1 MLRNTQTDRHWRKED
16 LARAAFRLCLC
27 LEQDAADMGKT
38 SENEPLNFE
47 SFAEKERL
55 INEADFWAQKASDW
69 REEWYHLLPKHMRKG
84 YLTDNAEMALYDY
97 GVHLGHGRTGGVW
110 NTGEHW

>member
-1 MLRNTQTDRHWRKED
+1 MEKFQP
-16 LARAAFRLCLC
+16 LA
-27 LEQDAADMGKT
+27 
-38 SENEPLNFE
+38 FE

-69 REEWYHLLPKHMRKG
+69 REEWYHWLPKDMRKG
-84 YLTDNAEMALYDY
+84 YLTDQAEMALYDH

-110 NTGEHW
+110 NVSELW

>member
-1 MLRNTQTDRHWRKED
+1 MEK
-16 LARAAFRLCLC
+16 
-27 LEQDAADMGKT
+27 DAADLGKLL
-38 SENEPLNFE
+38 ENEPLNFE
-47 SFAEKERL
+47 CFAEQERL

-84 YLTDNAEMALYDY
+84 YLTDEAEMALYDY

-110 NTGEHW
+110 NTSEHW